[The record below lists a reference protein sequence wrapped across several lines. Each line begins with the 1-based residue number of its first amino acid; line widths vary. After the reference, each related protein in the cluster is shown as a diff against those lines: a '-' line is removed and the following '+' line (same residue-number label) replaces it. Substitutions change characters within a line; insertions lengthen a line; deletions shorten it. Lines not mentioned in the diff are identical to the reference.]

1 MNTSTEIDRI
11 HRQHMEAIDNTLASR
26 RHDLALMISF
36 SLHLALQDLAD
47 KLRPS
52 YGADLNAQ
60 IIRLTEWLA
69 LNVENQEM
77 ASVDLAIHEIE
88 RQRTALATYQAEIDR
103 LQEDTNVEVAE
114 LRQQLAQLDADNA
127 AMIRRNREL
136 ADELKQARLDR
147 QEYAF
152 SGISATITD
161 HPNGTAIT
169 IAPALINHQIPLD
182 YSSLSSE
189 NVDWCDGLD
198 AGRQQWRSLPKQTR
212 LELVRW
218 ILSHNDAMTMATF
231 DNIRPGWMPT
241 AGTHTK
247 VFNMTWEQL
256 NDFTVDLEVTR

>member
-114 LRQQLAQLDADNA
+114 LRQQLAQFDADNA

-136 ADELKQARLDR
+136 ADERDR
-147 QEYAF
+147 AALGRFLERRGFPSQIVYRILRE
-152 SGISATITD
+152 SG
-161 HPNGTAIT
+161 
-169 IAPALINHQIPLD
+169 
-182 YSSLSSE
+182 E
-189 NVDWCDGLD
+189 V
-198 AGRQQWRSLPKQTR
+198 LP
-212 LELVRW
+212 E
-218 ILSHNDAMTMATF
+218 D
-231 DNIRPGWMPT
+231 
-241 AGTHTK
+241 
-247 VFNMTWEQL
+247 
-256 NDFTVDLEVTR
+256 